1 VEILMMTVIL
11 SHEMQGYILTAQ
23 RQEQQRQEQLEHRR
37 QQGLAAATTA
47 ATQLK
52 QWGATKVVLFGSLL
66 DESFYE
72 QSDMDLA
79 VWGLPENLYFKAVA
93 QLQGIAGFEVDL
105 VEAQDAMPYVA
116 EAIAQGIEL

>member
-1 VEILMMTVIL
+1 MSGIL
-11 SHEMQGYILTAQ
+11 SSEMQDYILTAQ
-23 RQEQQRQEQLEHRR
+23 RQEQRLQELLERRR
-37 QQGLAAATTA
+37 QQGLAGANGAAV
-47 ATQLK
+47 QLK
-52 QWGATKVVLFGSLL
+52 QLGATKVVLFGSLL
-66 DESFYE
+66 DESSDE

-105 VEAQDAMPYVA
+105 VEAEDAMPHIF

>member
-1 VEILMMTVIL
+1 MTVTL

-37 QQGLAAATTA
+37 QQGLAGATIAAA
-47 ATQLK
+47 QLK
-52 QWGATKVVLFGSLL
+52 RLGATKVILFGSLL
-66 DESFYE
+66 KESLHE

-79 VWGLPENLYFKAVA
+79 VWGLPEDLYFKAVA

-105 VEAQDAMPYVA
+105 VEAEDAMPHIL